1 MELSLTLP
9 YLTRLHLRSAY
20 LNDYRGMYPGQL
32 AREQKGN
39 TEIAIIHSLQR
50 FMLGYVR
57 IEGARAFPDVY
68 VDDQQHPF
76 VGGEQSG

>member
-20 LNDYRGMYPGQL
+20 LKDHRGMYPRQL

-39 TEIAIIHSLQR
+39 TAIAIIHSLQR
-50 FMLGYVR
+50 FMLRYVM

-76 VGGEQSG
+76 VGGEQFG